1 MQMQATQPPR
11 QNLPPVQKKKTNW
24 LPIVLI
30 GGALTLGISMLV
42 AVLLFI
48 GIVYLSQER
57 IPSATSVAGMD
68 IGGETIDSAAEMIAS
83 IDVSNQVVRLT
94 DQDRSWQVTLGQLGV
109 SVDTDATL
117 LAAKDSS
124 GSVSIAPVLKIDL
137 ATAQQTLLNVSYE
150 ANIDAIPGDPP
161 QIGRSFEIPVTVA
174 RLNSN
179 LQGELGDGVL
189 ELDMMTIDPPE
200 YDPAE
205 HYDGVTTTHIVEPGQ
220 ELALIAREYGV
231 TIDDLVA
238 MNDISDPNLIFVG
251 QELTVPAAGEY
262 VPDNIPPAPT
272 ATGRSIVVDTTEQR
286 IYAYENG
293 EMVHSHLVSTGRAQT
308 PTVLGDYNI
317 YVKYTATDMRG
328 PDYYLQDVPY
338 TMYFYQGYGIHG
350 TYWHNSFGRPMS
362 HGCVNLPTNEAEW
375 FFNFASV
382 GTLVRVI

>member
-1 MQMQATQPPR
+1 MQMHATQPPR

-24 LPIVLI
+24 LPYIFI
-30 GGALTLGISMLV
+30 GGALTLVISMLV
-42 AVLLFI
+42 AVVLFI
-48 GIVYLSQER
+48 GIVYLAQER
-57 IPSATSVAGMD
+57 IPSATTVAGLD
-68 IGGETIDSAAEMIAS
+68 IGGETLDSAAEMIAT
-83 IDVSNQVVRLT
+83 INVSNNVVRLV
-94 DQDRSWQVTLGQLGV
+94 DQERSWDVTLGQLGV
-109 SVDTDATL
+109 SVDTAATL
-117 LAAKDSS
+117 EAAKQST
-124 GSVSIAPVLKIDL
+124 GSLSLQPVLKIDL
-137 ATAQQTLLNVSYE
+137 ATAQQALLNVSYE
-150 ANIDAIPGDPP
+150 ANIDAIPGETS
-161 QIGRSFEIPVTVA
+161 QIGRSLEIPVTVA

-179 LQGELGDGVL
+179 LQGEISDGVL
-189 ELDMMTIDPPE
+189 ELDMMVIDPPE
-200 YDPAE
+200 YDPVI
-205 HYDGVTTTHIVEPGQ
+205 HYDGATTTHIIEAGQ

-251 QELTVPAAGEY
+251 QELIVPSAGEFIPEN
-262 VPDNIPPAPT
+262 VPPAPT
-272 ATGRSIVVDTTEQR
+272 ATGRSIVVDTNAQR

-293 EMVHSHLVSTGRAQT
+293 EMVHTHLTSTGRSQT

-328 PDYYLQDVPY
+328 ADYYLQDVPY

-362 HGCVNLPTNEAEW
+362 HGCVNLPIDEAEW